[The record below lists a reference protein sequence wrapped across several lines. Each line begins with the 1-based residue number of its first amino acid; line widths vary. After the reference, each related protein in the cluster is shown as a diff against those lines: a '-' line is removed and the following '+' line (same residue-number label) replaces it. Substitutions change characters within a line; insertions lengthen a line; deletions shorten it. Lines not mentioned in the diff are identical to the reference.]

1 MLVQASEVKC
11 CVRGITDCS
20 LRLKNK
26 GLTVS
31 S

>member
-1 MLVQASEVKC
+1 MLVQVSEVKC
-11 CVRGITDCS
+11 WDHGILDCS